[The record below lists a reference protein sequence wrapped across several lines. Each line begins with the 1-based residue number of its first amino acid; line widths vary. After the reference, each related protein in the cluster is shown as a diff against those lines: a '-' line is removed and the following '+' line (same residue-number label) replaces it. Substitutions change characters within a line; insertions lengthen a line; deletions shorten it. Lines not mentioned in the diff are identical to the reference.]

1 MNATTRAADVL
12 LRAMGGRS
20 VMLRMP
26 APAVPADPT
35 EQLGLATPQFQD
47 IPLAPCV
54 YRKARA
60 TITAATEAGAP
71 SKLRLGGNG
80 GIQSELLVS
89 AFAVERIVGSLA
101 YASASVLFA
110 NAVGI
115 LAGPASDSDASAD
128 ADLLEIVSASAE
140 EAFGQ
145 PYVYRL
151 VLRAPLAAEV

>member
-1 MNATTRAADVL
+1 MSDLNQARAADVL

-26 APAVPADPT
+26 APATPADPT
-35 EQLGLATPQFQD
+35 EQLGLATPAFQD
-47 IPLAPCV
+47 LPLAPVV

-60 TITAATEAGAP
+60 TVTEGKAA
-71 SKLRLGGNG
+71 KW
-80 GIQSELLVS
+80 ELLVS
-89 AFAVERIVGSLA
+89 ATAVESLVGSLA

-110 NAVGI
+110 QAYGV
-115 LAGPASDSDASAD
+115 LSDDELFEVISAT
-128 ADLLEIVSASAE
+128 AE

-151 VLRAPLAAEV
+151 ILRAPQAQTT